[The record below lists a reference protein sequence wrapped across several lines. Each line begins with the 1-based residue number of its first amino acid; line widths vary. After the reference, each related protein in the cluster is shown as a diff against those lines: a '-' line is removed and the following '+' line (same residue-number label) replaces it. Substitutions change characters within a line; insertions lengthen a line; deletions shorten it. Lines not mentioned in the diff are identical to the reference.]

1 MKEKTL
7 SDLSTF
13 DPMLKDLPVTKN
25 HKSNNQKKTNF
36 PDLKSERIKQRI
48 NKDYNG

>member
-7 SDLSTF
+7 ADLSTY
-13 DPMLKDLPVTKN
+13 DPMLKDVPVTKN
-25 HKSNNQKKTNF
+25 HRTTNSRVKF